1 MSNPLS
7 QPGRRIKDAKPQALE
22 RAGLSAQALPRHIAF
37 IMDGNGRWASRQG
50 KHRGLGHHEGAKRVR
65 PIMELASDL
74 GMDAVTFYSFSTE
87 NWKREPDEI
96 QILMELYVQYLLT
109 QKDDLV
115 AWNMRVFHLGERE
128 GLPDSVLDA
137 LDEVIEATSVCDG
150 LLVGAAL
157 NYGSRKEMVRAVRRL
172 AQQVTDGSLAI
183 DDIDET
189 AISRSLDTA
198 LMPDPDLLVR
208 TAGEMRLS
216 NYLLWQISY
225 AELYVSEVC
234 WPDFDLEH
242 FTQALRAYGGRTRQF
257 GAVVKS

>member
-1 MSNPLS
+1 MPNPLS
-7 QPGRRIKDAKPQALE
+7 QPGRRIADAKPEILE
-22 RAGLSAQALPRHIAF
+22 QYGLDAQALPRHVAF

-87 NWKREPDEI
+87 NWKREPEEI
-96 QILMELYVQYLLT
+96 QVLMELYVEYLLT

-115 AWNMRVFHLGERE
+115 DWNMRVFHLGERE
-128 GLPDSVLDA
+128 GLPARVLEA
-137 LDEVIEATSVCDG
+137 LDEVIEATSQCDG

-157 NYGSRKEMVRAVRRL
+157 NYGSRKEMVRAVRSL
-172 AQQVTDGSLAI
+172 ATRVADGSLDVA
-183 DDIDET
+183 DIDEQ
-189 AISRSLDTA
+189 AISEHLDTRF
-198 LMPDPDLLVR
+198 MPDPDLLVR

-225 AELYVSEVC
+225 AELYVADVC
-234 WPDFDLEH
+234 WPDFDIPQVVES
-242 FTQALRAYGGRTRQF
+242 FAAYGGRTRQF
-257 GAVVKS
+257 GAVAK